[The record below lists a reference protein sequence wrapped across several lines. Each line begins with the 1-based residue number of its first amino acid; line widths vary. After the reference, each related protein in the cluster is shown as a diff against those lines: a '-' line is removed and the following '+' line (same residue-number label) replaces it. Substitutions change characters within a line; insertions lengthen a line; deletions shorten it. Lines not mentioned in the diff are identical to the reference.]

1 MLDGSASRS
10 IEAFVGEH
18 VFDGAFVACPCVFE
32 PSRCS
37 LPTTIEGLERIGV
50 SCTVEL
56 ARGET
61 FNMVDTRFH
70 LAVPQ
75 RRSTDVA
82 LTLIPEELFV
92 DPSVLRPR

>member
-1 MLDGSASRS
+1 M
-10 IEAFVGEH
+10 
-18 VFDGAFVACPCVFE
+18 PCVFE

-50 SCTVEL
+50 SSSVEF

-61 FNMVDTRFH
+61 FNMAVTRLH

-75 RRSTDVA
+75 RRSTDAA

-92 DPSVLRPR
+92 DPFVLRPT